1 MFVQCL
7 FNACSMVGEWL
18 SLFVVVVGVDGEH
31 ECGRRCGFCFV
42 SHEFWQVRWDCS
54 FSDSFEPSDGAFPRF
69 SPKRKKAATEKTVTQ
84 PFCMCRGFDVQ
95 VFNFEEVSD
104 SETLVAEKVPHD
116 AGIALRVFLIAPS
129 VGGVVHP
136 PSRLGTGVRLKKFLA
151 HGEGN
156 VGVGGAVNEEHRTAT
171 LANEFQGRRILKLP
185 AEAQTT
191 KFRGAGKKGEGG
203 QRELLA

>member
-1 MFVQCL
+1 MERSQ
-7 FNACSMVGEWL
+7 
-18 SLFVVVVGVDGEH
+18 
-31 ECGRRCGFCFV
+31 GFHQ
-42 SHEFWQVRWDCS
+42 SE
-54 FSDSFEPSDGAFPRF
+54 
-69 SPKRKKAATEKTVTQ
+69 KKAATEKTVTQ

-95 VFNFEEVSD
+95 AFNFEKVSD
-104 SETLVAEKVPHD
+104 SETFVAEKVPHD

-129 VGGVVHP
+129 VSGVVHP

-171 LANEFQGRRILKLP
+171 LANEFQGRGFLKPP

-191 KFRGAGKKGEGG
+191 KFRSAGKKGECRK
-203 QRELLA
+203 RELLAQLFAELLIDTGEAAVLHIHLNVTRLVG